1 MKYNFHILIT
11 EGRDKNRRI
20 LLAIMWIVK
29 KVIVCYP
36 NKVNSVLL
44 VKVQQK
50 KLSFQRGTL

>member
-1 MKYNFHILIT
+1 M
-11 EGRDKNRRI
+11 
-20 LLAIMWIVK
+20 AIMWIVK